1 MTLSPR
7 TRLLS
12 LLILVAPAACA
23 QQPADAPQAAQPA
36 LAAKSATPAPQIVT
50 GLPDFTQLV
59 EQVGPGVVN
68 IEVSGSGRSAARGQA
83 PDAGQLPEIFRR
95 MLPPGF
101 EFPEQQESP
110 QPRGRVPMGMGS
122 GFVISDDGYILTN
135 HHVIAGADQIK
146 VKFSD
151 RREFEAK
158 VIGSDEQYDVALLK
172 IDAKGLPHLRL
183 GDSAQLKPGQWAV
196 AIGSPLG
203 LEQSVTAGIVSAV
216 GRSNPYSGQQYVPFI
231 QTDVAINRGN
241 SGGPLLNTRGE
252 VVGINSQIFSNTGG
266 YMGVS
271 FAIPIDLAM
280 NAVEQFKTSGR
291 VQRGLLGVN
300 IQAITADYA
309 RGLGLPDTRGA
320 LVSGLQ
326 DGGAA
331 QKAGIEIQDVIVS
344 VNGQRINTS
353 ADLPPLVGAMAPG
366 TRVKIGLIRD
376 GKPREVTAVLT
387 ALEGD
392 ATAAAPA
399 ASGNSAPQ
407 AAVGTNSLGIVAESL
422 GADARRQLGLKAGEG
437 VLVGRINGNGA
448 REAGLSPGDVILQV
462 GRTPVDSPAALNQQ
476 LKGVKPGQTVMLLVR
491 ARQGGTG
498 FLAVTADEN

>member
-1 MTLSPR
+1 MTFSPR
-7 TRLLS
+7 IRLLS
-12 LLILVAPAACA
+12 LLVLVAPAACA
-23 QQPADAPQAAQPA
+23 QQSPDVAQAAQPA
-36 LAAKSATPAPQIVT
+36 IAKPAASAPQIVT

-68 IEVSGSGRSAARGQA
+68 IEARGSSRSGARGQM

-101 EFPEQQESP
+101 EIPEQSP
-110 QPRGRVPMGMGS
+110 QQPRGRGSVSMGS

-135 HHVIAGADQIK
+135 HHVIAGADEIK

-151 RREFEAK
+151 RREFDAK

-172 IDAKGLPHLRL
+172 IDARDLPELRL
-183 GDSAQLKPGQWAV
+183 GDSAGLKPGQWAV

-300 IQAITADYA
+300 IQAITAESA
-309 RGLGLPDTRGA
+309 RALGLPDTRGA
-320 LVSGLQ
+320 LVSGMQ
-326 DGGAA
+326 EGSAA

-344 VNGQRINTS
+344 VNGRQIATS

-376 GKPREVTAVLT
+376 GKAREVTATLA
-387 ALEGD
+387 ALESD
-392 ATAAAPA
+392 AVASVPA
-399 ASGNSAPQ
+399 TSTDSAPS
-407 AAVGTNSLGIVAESL
+407 ADAETNPLGIAAESL
-422 GADARRQLGLKAGEG
+422 SADARRQLGLKADEG
-437 VLVGRINGNGA
+437 VRVVRINGNGA
-448 REAGLSPGDVILQV
+448 REAGLNPGDVILQV
-462 GRTPVDSPAALNQQ
+462 GRTPVGSPAALGQQ

-498 FLAVTADEN
+498 FIAVTADEG

>member
-7 TRLLS
+7 IRLLS
-12 LLILVAPAACA
+12 LLILAAPAACA
-23 QQPADAPQAAQPA
+23 QQPAEAPQAAQPA
-36 LAAKSATPAPQIVT
+36 LAARPATSAPQIVT

-68 IEVSGSGRSAARGQA
+68 IEVRGSARQASRGQI
-83 PDAGQLPEIFRR
+83 PDSGQIPEIFRR

-101 EFPEQQESP
+101 EFPEEAPQ
-110 QPRGRVPMGMGS
+110 QPRGRGPTSMGS

-135 HHVIAGADQIK
+135 HHVIADADEIK

-151 RREFEAK
+151 RREFDAR

-172 IDAKGLPHLRL
+172 IDARDLPELRL
-183 GDSAQLKPGQWAV
+183 GDSSRLKPGQWAV

-216 GRSNPYSGQQYVPFI
+216 GRSNPYSGQRYVPFI

-241 SGGPLLNTRGE
+241 SGGPLLNTSGE

-300 IQAITADYA
+300 IQAITAESA

-344 VNGQRINTS
+344 VNGRQINTS

-366 TRVKIGLIRD
+366 TRVRIGLLRD
-376 GKPREVTAVLT
+376 GKAREVTAVLA
-387 ALEGD
+387 ALESD
-392 ATAAAPA
+392 ATASAPTSSSSGSTPPA
-399 ASGNSAPQ
+399 AI
-407 AAVGTNSLGIVAESL
+407 GTNPLGIVAEPL
-422 GADARRQLGLKAGEG
+422 GADARRQLGLKADEG
-437 VLVGRINGNGA
+437 VLVGRVNGNGA
-448 REAGLSPGDVILQV
+448 REAGLNPGDVILQV
-462 GRTPVDSPAALNQQ
+462 GRAPVGNPAALNQQ
-476 LKGVKPGQTVMLLVR
+476 LKDVKPGQTVMLLVR

-498 FLAVTADEN
+498 FIAVTADEG